1 MASCLAYMYRALSL
15 CKDSLAAGIDLFDRS
30 GLIRPLDL
38 IGAVSWQAAWRQDF
52 IACAEYLVEKGYTT
66 PETMSC
72 EGRSAGGLLMGNVLN
87 MRPDLFQVA
96 VAVIRTIIA
105 GVWVA
110 FFQECQR

>member
-1 MASCLAYMYRALSL
+1 M
-15 CKDSLAAGIDLFDRS
+15 
-30 GLIRPLDL
+30 
-38 IGAVSWQAAWRQDF
+38 
-52 IACAEYLVEKGYTT
+52 EKGYTT

-105 GVWVA
+105 CIWVV
-110 FFQECQR
+110 FSQECQQ

>member
-1 MASCLAYMYRALSL
+1 M
-15 CKDSLAAGIDLFDRS
+15 
-30 GLIRPLDL
+30 
-38 IGAVSWQAAWRQDF
+38 QAAWRQDF

-96 VAVIRTIIA
+96 VAVSRTIIA
-105 GVWVA
+105 GIWVA
-110 FFQECQR
+110 FFKECQR

>member
-1 MASCLAYMYRALSL
+1 MTLAQ
-15 CKDSLAAGIDLFDRS
+15 I
-30 GLIRPLDL
+30 DL

-110 FFQECQR
+110 FFQEECQQ

>member
-1 MASCLAYMYRALSL
+1 MLCL
-15 CKDSLAAGIDLFDRS
+15 CKDSLAGIDLFDRS

-38 IGAVSWQAAWRQDF
+38 IGAVSWRAAWRQDF

-96 VAVIRTIIA
+96 VAVIRTTIA
-105 GVWVA
+105 CVWVV
-110 FFQECQR
+110 FFQEECQQ